1 MFMKSNFTGLIT
13 AAVLLALG
21 AAATA
26 AFVFRSES
34 SASLTP
40 EQRYQ
45 QTLSELKNGNAEG
58 VGEAIRVLGQTNGF
72 EQHATLLEAVLLLR
86 GNRVESAL
94 STLAG
99 LDQEGPLRHE
109 ILLAAG
115 EALNRLQRFGEAE
128 LALTVVAREQPDN
141 VDGHRWLGAT
151 YYDLGA
157 FDGAI
162 VELNHVVRLAPDD
175 YRPHHLLGIMYSD
188 FEQHGDAIRE
198 FKEALRLGAFPEVA
212 QEIRVDLAQAHVAL
226 HEYDQAMEQLR
237 QVTAT
242 GRSRRL
248 EATCLLNTG
257 KPEEAAKAITD
268 ARSMGEDSAALS
280 LLEAELLDQNGKPE
294 DAAQLLRKSIATYP
308 AEAQLYYQ
316 LGLILQKLGQT
327 EEATARMKEWEGYS
341 QLSTQLTELNLKAV
355 ADPRDAALR
364 DQLAEVCEKMHRRE
378 LAAMW
383 RAAAE
388 SCRRAAAT
396 SQQQNPSG
404 GTSP

>member
-26 AFVFRSES
+26 AFVFRSDS
-34 SASLTP
+34 SASLTA

-45 QTLSELKNGNAEG
+45 QTLSELKAGNAEG
-58 VGEAIRVLGQTNGF
+58 VGEAIRVLGQTSGF

-115 EALNRLQRFGEAE
+115 EALNRLQRYGEAE

-162 VELNHVVRLAPDD
+162 VELNHVVRLAPT
-175 YRPHHLLGIMYSD
+175 I
-188 FEQHGDAIRE
+188 
-198 FKEALRLGAFPEVA
+198 
-212 QEIRVDLAQAHVAL
+212 
-226 HEYDQAMEQLR
+226 
-237 QVTAT
+237 T
-242 GRSRRL
+242 GRI
-248 EATCLLNTG
+248 TCWESCTLTSNSMEMPFANLR
-257 KPEEAAKAITD
+257 K
-268 ARSMGEDSAALS
+268 RSVWVRFRKS
-280 LLEAELLDQNGKPE
+280 
-294 DAAQLLRKSIATYP
+294 LRKS
-308 AEAQLYYQ
+308 E
-316 LGLILQKLGQT
+316 
-327 EEATARMKEWEGYS
+327 
-341 QLSTQLTELNLKAV
+341 LTS
-355 ADPRDAALR
+355 LR
-364 DQLAEVCEKMHRRE
+364 L
-378 LAAMW
+378 MW
-383 RAAAE
+383 PCTNMTRPW
-388 SCRRAAAT
+388 SNFVR
-396 SQQQNPSG
+396 
-404 GTSP
+404 